1 MEHDIGRLE
10 TSIKELSDRLTVVA
24 EQDDWIEII
33 RLTKTPGWTTPAEF
47 LLVNTVVDTITLQVE
62 VIDRLK
68 GELLNANRQIAETA
82 EREAATA

>member
-10 TSIKELSDRLTVVA
+10 TNIKELSDRLTVVA
-24 EQDDWIEII
+24 EHDDWIEII

-47 LLVNTVVDTITLQVE
+47 LLVNTVVDTIIQQVE

-68 GELLNANRQIAETA
+68 GELLTANRQIAETA